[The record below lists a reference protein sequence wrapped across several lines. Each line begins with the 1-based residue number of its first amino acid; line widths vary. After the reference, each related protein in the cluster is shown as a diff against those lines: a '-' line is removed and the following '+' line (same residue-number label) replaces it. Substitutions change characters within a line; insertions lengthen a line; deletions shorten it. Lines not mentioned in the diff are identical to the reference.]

1 MPHYM
6 LLQRGLSERNLAHM
20 QHLNSHRN
28 VAHAVLA
35 GDFDAG
41 AIKAEVYKEFSKQNL
56 RILAETPE
64 YPTHTFVTRSNLSNK
79 LVKEL
84 RTAMKSLGKSE
95 QDVKYCVPLTPVLS
109 PWFRQKIRTT
119 RLCVTHSNRWTKPE
133 CLRTDEPVKNL
144 SPISLSTGAVVT
156 ALCRNGSVAGTNTT
170 HKESQ
175 HEP

>member
-1 MPHYM
+1 MSHLVPHYM

-95 QDVKYCVPLTPVLS
+95 QGREILRSAHSSLVALVPAKDQDYEIMRNTL
-109 PWFRQKIRTT
+109 Q
-119 RLCVTHSNRWTKPE
+119 
-133 CLRTDEPVKNL
+133 
-144 SPISLSTGAVVT
+144 SLDK
-156 ALCRNGSVAGTNTT
+156 AGVFAYR
-170 HKESQ
+170 
-175 HEP
+175 